1 LLYNPFNELLAMTT
15 TNTTKG
21 QEIGSSNNNH
31 RQESIIVATQDPRRW
46 KALAVLS
53 LAQFLIIMDTS
64 IIGVALPEIQQQFG
78 FTQSDLQWIFSAYV
92 IVFGALLLLG
102 GRLSDIIGQ
111 RRIFVIGFAILTAAS
126 ILAGLASSGNVL
138 IAARALQG
146 IGAALIAPSALSI
159 VMNLFTIP
167 SERNKA
173 MGFWGAAAPAGGT
186 AGVFLGGI
194 LTAYVDWSWVFLIN
208 VPIGIAVLTLSGIL
222 LPKGDNNNK
231 KQTGRV
237 DYPGALSITG
247 ALVLL
252 VYAIV
257 TANDAGWSSLQTV
270 SLLLTSTGLLGA
282 FIMIQK
288 RSRNP
293 LIPLRIFKTTNLLA
307 SNLVMALL
315 GAAWIPMWFFLNL
328 YLQQIQGYGPFESGL
343 ALLPMTAAIMVLM
356 IGASSKL
363 IGRLRVKHSLVA
375 GLGLLVVAML
385 LFVATPSTD
394 GSFITHVLP
403 ASLVAAGG
411 MSLAYI
417 PALMSAVSHARKEES
432 GLASGI
438 VNTSYQIGSA
448 LGLAIVVTIASAQ
461 TLIDENNGVGS
472 IDALN
477 NGYHLA
483 FTIAAIVAAIAG
495 IVAYVAIRES
505 NSSSEKEEKEVVV
518 AVPTG

>member
-1 LLYNPFNELLAMTT
+1 MKTT
-15 TNTTKG
+15 KEQKIGDNNKQESKIITTKG
-21 QEIGSSNNNH
+21 
-31 RQESIIVATQDPRRW
+31 DPRRW
-46 KALAVLS
+46 KALALLS

-102 GRLSDIIGQ
+102 GRVSDIIGQ

-126 ILAGLASSGNVL
+126 VLAGLAPNGTIL

-146 IGAALIAPSALSI
+146 VGAALIAPSALSM
-159 VMNLFTIP
+159 VMNLFIIP
-167 SERNKA
+167 AERNKA

-194 LTAYVDWSWVFLIN
+194 ITAYVDWSWVFLIN
-208 VPIGIAVLTLSGIL
+208 VPIGIAVLALSGVV
-222 LPKGDNNNK
+222 LPRGSNK

-270 SLLLTSTGLLGA
+270 SLLLTSAGLLGA

-288 RSRNP
+288 RSRDP
-293 LIPLRIFKTTNLLA
+293 LIPPRIFRTTNLLA

-328 YLQQIQGYGPFESGL
+328 YLQQVQG
-343 ALLPMTAAIMVLM
+343 
-356 IGASSKL
+356 
-363 IGRLRVKHSLVA
+363 
-375 GLGLLVVAML
+375 
-385 LFVATPSTD
+385 
-394 GSFITHVLP
+394 
-403 ASLVAAGG
+403 
-411 MSLAYI
+411 
-417 PALMSAVSHARKEES
+417 
-432 GLASGI
+432 
-438 VNTSYQIGSA
+438 
-448 LGLAIVVTIASAQ
+448 
-461 TLIDENNGVGS
+461 
-472 IDALN
+472 
-477 NGYHLA
+477 
-483 FTIAAIVAAIAG
+483 
-495 IVAYVAIRES
+495 
-505 NSSSEKEEKEVVV
+505 
-518 AVPTG
+518 

>member
-1 LLYNPFNELLAMTT
+1 MTT
-15 TNTTKG
+15 TMKTTKP
-21 QEIGSSNNNH
+21 QEKGSSDH
-31 RQESIIVATQDPRRW
+31 EQESLIATQDPRRW
-46 KALAVLS
+46 KALALLS

-64 IIGVALPEIQQQFG
+64 IIGVALPAIQQQFG
-78 FTQSDLQWIFSAYV
+78 FSQSDLQWIFSAYV
-92 IVFGALLLLG
+92 IVFGGLLLLG
-102 GRLSDIIGQ
+102 GRLSDILGQ

-126 ILAGLASSGNVL
+126 VLAGLAPNGTML

-146 IGAALIAPSALSI
+146 IGAALIAPSAMSI
-159 VMNLFTIP
+159 VMSLFTIP
-167 SERNKA
+167 AERNKA

-194 LTAYVDWSWVFLIN
+194 ITAYVDWSWVFLVNI
-208 VPIGIAVLTLSGIL
+208 PIGIAVLSLTGML
-222 LPKGDNNNK
+222 LPHGKRHK
-231 KQTGRV
+231 GRV
-237 DYPGALSITG
+237 DYLGAFSITG
-247 ALVLL
+247 ALILL

-288 RSRNP
+288 RSREP
-293 LIPLRIFKTTNLLA
+293 LIPLRIFKTSNLLA
-307 SNLVMALL
+307 SNVVMALL

-343 ALLPMTAAIMVLM
+343 ALLPMTAAIMALM

-363 IGRLRVKHSLVA
+363 IRRLGLKHSLVG
-375 GLGLLVVAML
+375 GLGLLAVAML
-385 LFVATPSTD
+385 LFVATPSSK

-411 MSLAYI
+411 MSLSYI

-438 VNTSYQIGSA
+438 VNTSYQVGSA
-448 LGLAIVVTIASAQ
+448 LGLAIMVAIASTQ
-461 TLIDENNGVGS
+461 TLLDKNNGGIGS
-472 IDALN
+472 IDAVN
-477 NGYHLA
+477 NGFHFA
-483 FTIAAIVAAIAG
+483 FITAAIVAAIAA
-495 IVAYVAIRES
+495 IVAFLVIKNPNTS
-505 NSSSEKEEKEVVV
+505 GGKEEVVV
-518 AVPTG
+518 VPPTG

>member
-1 LLYNPFNELLAMTT
+1 
-15 TNTTKG
+15 
-21 QEIGSSNNNH
+21 
-31 RQESIIVATQDPRRW
+31 
-46 KALAVLS
+46 
-53 LAQFLIIMDTS
+53 MDTS

-78 FTQSDLQWIFSAYV
+78 FTQSYLQWIFSAYV

-126 ILAGLASSGNVL
+126 VLAGLASSGNVL

-237 DYPGALSITG
+237 DYPSALSITG

-257 TANDAGWSSLQTV
+257 TANDAGWISFQTV

-288 RSRNP
+288 RSRDP

-448 LGLAIVVTIASAQ
+448 LGLAIMVAIASAQ
-461 TLIDENNGVGS
+461 TLLDENSGTISS
-472 IDALN
+472 IDAIN
-477 NGYHLA
+477 NGFHLA
-483 FTIAAIVAAIAG
+483 FVTAAIVAAIAA
-495 IVAYVAIRES
+495 IVAFLVIKNPNTS
-505 NSSSEKEEKEVVV
+505 GGMEKEVVV
-518 AVPTG
+518 APTG

>member
-1 LLYNPFNELLAMTT
+1 MTT
-15 TNTTKG
+15 TKTTKE
-21 QEIGSSNNNH
+21 QKIGNNNI
-31 RQESIIVATQDPRRW
+31 QESKIAPQDPRRGR
-46 KALAVLS
+46 ALALLS

-64 IIGVALPEIQQQFG
+64 IIGVALPAIQQQFG
-78 FTQSDLQWIFSAYV
+78 FSQSELQWIFSAYV

-126 ILAGLASSGNVL
+126 VLAGLAPSGSVL

-146 IGAALIAPSALSI
+146 VGAALIAPSALSI
-159 VMNLFTIP
+159 VMNLFTVP

-194 LTAYVDWSWVFLIN
+194 ITAWVDWSWVFLVN
-208 VPIGIAVLTLSGIL
+208 VPVGIAVLALTWKL
-222 LPKGDNNNK
+222 LPHGTRHK
-231 KQTGRV
+231 GRV
-237 DYPGALSITG
+237 DYLGAFSITG
-247 ALVLL
+247 ALILL

-257 TANDAGWSSLQTV
+257 TANDAGWSSPQTV
-270 SLLLTSTGLLGA
+270 SLLLTSAGLLGA
-282 FIMIQK
+282 FVIIQK
-288 RSRNP
+288 RSREP
-293 LIPLRIFKTTNLLA
+293 LMPLRIFKTSNLLA
-307 SNLVMALL
+307 SNVVMALL

-328 YLQQIQGYGPFESGL
+328 YLQQIQEYGAFESGL

-363 IGRLRVKHSLVA
+363 IGRLGVKHSLVA
-375 GLGLLVVAML
+375 GLGLLTLAILM
-385 LFVATPSTD
+385 FVATPYTK
-394 GSFITHVLP
+394 GSFATHVLP
-403 ASLVAAGG
+403 ASLAAAGG

-448 LGLAIVVTIASAQ
+448 LGLAIIVAIASAQ
-461 TLIDENNGVGS
+461 TLLDENSGIGS
-472 IDALN
+472 IEALN
-477 NGYHLA
+477 NGFHLA
-483 FTIAAIVAAIAG
+483 FMTAAIVAAIAA
-495 IVAYVAIRES
+495 IVAFLVIKKPNTS
-505 NSSSEKEEKEVVV
+505 GGMEKDVV
-518 AVPTG
+518 

>member
-1 LLYNPFNELLAMTT
+1 MTT
-15 TNTTKG
+15 TKTTTKR
-21 QEIGSSNNNH
+21 QEIGDNSNV
-31 RQESIIVATQDPRRW
+31 QESLISTQDPRRW
-46 KALAVLS
+46 KALALLS

-64 IIGVALPEIQQQFG
+64 IIGVALPAIQEQFG
-78 FTQSDLQWIFSAYV
+78 FSQSDLQWIFSAYV

-102 GRLSDIIGQ
+102 GRLSDIVGQ

-126 ILAGLASSGNVL
+126 VVAGLASSGTAL

-146 IGAALIAPSALSI
+146 VGAALIAPSALSI

-208 VPIGIAVLTLSGIL
+208 VPIGIAVLALSGVV

-231 KQTGRV
+231 RQTGRV

-247 ALVLL
+247 GLILL

-257 TANDAGWSSLQTV
+257 TANDAAAGGGSGGWFSLQTV
-270 SLLLTSTGLLGA
+270 SLLSGSGALLAA
-282 FIMIQK
+282 FLVIEK
-288 RSRNP
+288 RSREP
-293 LIPLRIFKTTNLLA
+293 LIPLRIFRTTNLLA
-307 SNLVMALL
+307 SNVVMALL

-328 YLQQIQGYGPFESGL
+328 YLQQIQGYGAFESGL

-356 IGASSKL
+356 IGASSRL
-363 IGRLRVKHSLVA
+363 IRRLGLKHSLVA
-375 GLGLLVVAML
+375 GLGLLAVAML
-385 LFVATPSTD
+385 MFMATPLSSKE
-394 GSFITHVLP
+394 GNFFIYVLP

-417 PALMSAVSHARKEES
+417 PALMSAVSHVGKEES

-438 VNTSYQIGSA
+438 VNTSYQVGSA
-448 LGLAIVVTIASAQ
+448 LGLAIMVAIASAQ
-461 TLIDENNGVGS
+461 TLSDSSSGIGS

-477 NGYHLA
+477 NGFHLA
-483 FTIAAIVAAIAG
+483 FITAAVVAAIA
-495 IVAYVAIRES
+495 AIAAFVVIKNPNTSGGKR
-505 NSSSEKEEKEVVV
+505 KQEVVV
-518 AVPTG
+518 APTG

>member
-1 LLYNPFNELLAMTT
+1 MTT
-15 TNTTKG
+15 TKTTTKE
-21 QEIGSSNNNH
+21 QKI
-31 RQESIIVATQDPRRW
+31 ATQDPRRW

-64 IIGVALPEIQQQFG
+64 IIGVALPAIQQQFS
-78 FTQSDLQWIFSAYV
+78 FSQSDLQWIFSAYV

-102 GRLSDIIGQ
+102 GRLSDILGQ
-111 RRIFVIGFAILTAAS
+111 RRIFVIGFVILTAAS
-126 ILAGLASSGNVL
+126 VLAGLAPNGTML
-138 IAARALQG
+138 ITARALQG

-159 VMNLFTIP
+159 LMNLFTVP

-186 AGVFLGGI
+186 AGVFLGGV
-194 LTAYVDWSWVFLIN
+194 LTAWVDWSWVFLIN
-208 VPIGIAVLTLSGIL
+208 VPIGIAVLALSGIL
-222 LPKGDNNNK
+222 LPKDGNNR
-231 KQTGRV
+231 KQSGRV

-247 ALVLL
+247 ALLLL

-257 TANDAGWSSLQTV
+257 TANDAPGGGWLSLQTV
-270 SLLLTSTGLLGA
+270 SLLSVFAALFGT
-282 FIMIQK
+282 FIVIQK
-288 RSRNP
+288 KSKDP
-293 LIPLRIFKTTNLLA
+293 LIPLHIFRTTNLLA
-307 SNLVMALL
+307 SNIVMALL

-328 YLQQIQGYGPFESGL
+328 YLQQIQGYGAFESGL
-343 ALLPMTAAIMVLM
+343 ALLPMTVAIMVLM

-363 IGRLRVKHSLVA
+363 IARLGVKHSLVA
-375 GLGLLVVAML
+375 GLGLLAVAML
-385 LFVATPSTD
+385 MFVYTPSSKE
-394 GSFITHVLP
+394 GSFFIYVLP

-448 LGLAIVVTIASAQ
+448 LGLAIVVAIASAQ
-461 TLIDENNGVGS
+461 TLLDENNGVGS

-483 FTIAAIVAAIAG
+483 FTIAAIVAAIAA
-495 IVAYVAIRES
+495 IVAYVAIRKP
-505 NSSSEKEEKEVVV
+505 NSSSGKEEKEVVV
-518 AVPTG
+518 APTG

>member
-1 LLYNPFNELLAMTT
+1 MTT
-15 TNTTKG
+15 TKTNK
-21 QEIGSSNNNH
+21 EKKIDNNNI
-31 RQESIIVATQDPRRW
+31 QESKIAPQDPRRW
-46 KALAVLS
+46 KALALLS

-64 IIGVALPEIQQQFG
+64 IIGVALPAIQQQFG
-78 FTQSDLQWIFSAYV
+78 FSQSELQWIFSAYV

-126 ILAGLASSGNVL
+126 VLAGLAPSGSVL

-146 IGAALIAPSALSI
+146 VGAALIAPSALSI
-159 VMNLFTIP
+159 VMNLFTVP

-194 LTAYVDWSWVFLIN
+194 ITAYVDWSWVFLVN
-208 VPIGIAVLTLSGIL
+208 VPIGIAVLALTWML
-222 LPKGDNNNK
+222 LPPGTKHK
-231 KQTGRV
+231 GRV
-237 DYPGALSITG
+237 DYLGAFSITG
-247 ALVLL
+247 ALILL

-257 TANDAGWSSLQTV
+257 TANDAGWSSPQTV
-270 SLLLTSTGLLGA
+270 SLLLTSAGLLGA
-282 FIMIQK
+282 FVIIQK
-288 RSRNP
+288 RSREP
-293 LIPLRIFKTTNLLA
+293 LMPLRIFKTSNLLA
-307 SNLVMALL
+307 SNVVMALL

-328 YLQQIQGYGPFESGL
+328 YLQQIQGYGAFESGL

-363 IGRLRVKHSLVA
+363 IGRLGVKYSLVA
-375 GLGLLVVAML
+375 GLGLLAVAML
-385 LFVATPSTD
+385 MFVATPPD
-394 GSFITHVLP
+394 KGGSFVTHVLP

-417 PALMSAVSHARKEES
+417 PALMSAVTHVRKEES

-448 LGLAIVVTIASAQ
+448 LGLAIMVAIASAQ
-461 TLIDENNGVGS
+461 TLLDENNGIGS

-477 NGYHLA
+477 NGFHLA
-483 FTIAAIVAAIAG
+483 FTAAAIVA
-495 IVAYVAIRES
+495 IVAFVTIRNPNTS
-505 NSSSEKEEKEVVV
+505 GGKKEEAAVVV
-518 AVPTG
+518 APTG

>member
-1 LLYNPFNELLAMTT
+1 MTT
-15 TNTTKG
+15 TKTTTKR
-21 QEIGSSNNNH
+21 QEIGDNSNV
-31 RQESIIVATQDPRRW
+31 QESLIATQDPRRW

-64 IIGVALPEIQQQFG
+64 IIGVALPAIQQQFS
-78 FTQSDLQWIFSAYV
+78 FSQSDLQWIFSAYV

-102 GRLSDIIGQ
+102 GRLSDIVGQ

-126 ILAGLASSGNVL
+126 VVAGLASSGTVL

-146 IGAALIAPSALSI
+146 VGAALIAPAALSI
-159 VMNLFTIP
+159 VMSLFTIP
-167 SERNKA
+167 AERNKA

-194 LTAYVDWSWVFLIN
+194 ITAWVDWSWVFLVN
-208 VPIGIAVLTLSGIL
+208 VPVGIAVLALTWKL
-222 LPKGDNNNK
+222 LPHGTRHK
-231 KQTGRV
+231 GRV
-237 DYPGALSITG
+237 DYLGAFSITG
-247 ALVLL
+247 ALILL

-270 SLLLTSTGLLGA
+270 SLLLTSAGLLGA

-288 RSRNP
+288 RSREP
-293 LIPLRIFKTTNLLA
+293 LMPFRIFKTVNLLA
-307 SNLVMALL
+307 SNVVMALL

-363 IGRLRVKHSLVA
+363 IGRLGVKHSLVA
-375 GLGLLVVAML
+375 GLGLLAVAML
-385 LFVATPSTD
+385 MFVATPSGKE
-394 GSFITHVLP
+394 GSFVTHVLP

-417 PALMSAVSHARKEES
+417 PALMSAVSHVRKEES

-448 LGLAIVVTIASAQ
+448 LGLAIMVAIASAQ
-461 TLIDENNGVGS
+461 TLSDSSSGIGS

-477 NGYHLA
+477 NGFHLA
-483 FTIAAIVAAIAG
+483 FITAAIVAAIAA
-495 IVAYVAIRES
+495 IVAFVAIKNPNTSGGKR
-505 NSSSEKEEKEVVV
+505 KEEAVVV
-518 AVPTG
+518 APTG

>member
-1 LLYNPFNELLAMTT
+1 
-15 TNTTKG
+15 
-21 QEIGSSNNNH
+21 
-31 RQESIIVATQDPRRW
+31 
-46 KALAVLS
+46 
-53 LAQFLIIMDTS
+53 
-64 IIGVALPEIQQQFG
+64 
-78 FTQSDLQWIFSAYV
+78 V
-92 IVFGALLLLG
+92 IVFGGLLLLG
-102 GRLSDIIGQ
+102 GRLSDILGQ

-126 ILAGLASSGNVL
+126 VLAGLAPNGTML

-146 IGAALIAPSALSI
+146 IGAALIAPSAMSI
-159 VMNLFTIP
+159 VMSLFTIP
-167 SERNKA
+167 AERNKA

-194 LTAYVDWSWVFLIN
+194 ITAYVDWSWVFLVNI
-208 VPIGIAVLTLSGIL
+208 PIGIAVLALTGML
-222 LPKGDNNNK
+222 LPHGKRHK
-231 KQTGRV
+231 GRV
-237 DYPGALSITG
+237 DYLGAFSITG
-247 ALVLL
+247 ALILL

-288 RSRNP
+288 RSREP
-293 LIPLRIFKTTNLLA
+293 LIPLRIFKTSNLLA
-307 SNLVMALL
+307 SNVVMALL

-343 ALLPMTAAIMVLM
+343 ALLPMTAAIMALM

-363 IGRLRVKHSLVA
+363 IRRLGLKHSLVG
-375 GLGLLVVAML
+375 GLGLLAVAML
-385 LFVATPSTD
+385 LFVATPSSK

-411 MSLAYI
+411 MSLSYI

-448 LGLAIVVTIASAQ
+448 LGLAIMVAIASTQ
-461 TLIDENNGVGS
+461 TLLDENNGGIDS
-472 IDALN
+472 IDAVN
-477 NGYHLA
+477 SGFHFA
-483 FTIAAIVAAIAG
+483 FITAAIVAAIAA
-495 IVAYVAIRES
+495 IVAFLVIKNS
-505 NSSSEKEEKEVVV
+505 NTSGRKEEVVV
-518 AVPTG
+518 PPTG

>member
-1 LLYNPFNELLAMTT
+1 MTT
-15 TNTTKG
+15 TKTTKR
-21 QEIGSSNNNH
+21 QETGNNNV
-31 RQESIIVATQDPRRW
+31 QESKIAMQDPRRW
-46 KALAVLS
+46 KALALLS

-78 FTQSDLQWIFSAYV
+78 FSQSDLQWIFSAYV

-102 GRLSDIIGQ
+102 GRVSDIIGQ
-111 RRIFVIGFAILTAAS
+111 RRIFVIGFAVLTAAS
-126 ILAGLASSGNVL
+126 IIAGLASSGTVL

-146 IGAALIAPSALSI
+146 VGAALIAPSALST

-167 SERNKA
+167 SEKNKA

-194 LTAYVDWSWVFLIN
+194 LTAWVDWSLVFLIN
-208 VPIGIAVLTLSGIL
+208 VPIGIAVLALSGIL
-222 LPKGDNNNK
+222 LPKGYNK

-237 DYPGALSITG
+237 DYPGAFSITG

-257 TANDAGWSSLQTV
+257 TANDAADGGWLSLQTV
-270 SLLLTSTGLLGA
+270 SLLSGSGA
-282 FIMIQK
+282 LFTAFLAIQK
-288 RSRNP
+288 RSRDP

-307 SNLVMALL
+307 SNVVMALL

-356 IGASSKL
+356 IGASSRL
-363 IGRLRVKHSLVA
+363 ISRLGLKHSLVA
-375 GLGLLVVAML
+375 GLGLLAVAML
-385 LFVATPSTD
+385 MFMATPSSKE
-394 GSFITHVLP
+394 GSFVTYVLP
-403 ASLVAAGG
+403 ASLVAAVG

-417 PALMSAVSHARKEES
+417 PALMSAVSHAKKEES

-448 LGLAIVVTIASAQ
+448 LGLAIMVAIASAQ
-461 TLIDENNGVGS
+461 TILDENSGIGS

-477 NGYHLA
+477 NGFHLA
-483 FTIAAIVAAIAG
+483 FITAATVAAIAAIVAF
-495 IVAYVAIRES
+495 VAIKKANTS
-505 NSSSEKEEKEVVV
+505 GGKEKEVVI
-518 AVPTG
+518 APTG

>member
-1 LLYNPFNELLAMTT
+1 MTT
-15 TNTTKG
+15 TNTAKE
-21 QEIGSSNNNH
+21 QEVDSNNNNK
-31 RQESIIVATQDPRRW
+31 QESIIATQDPRRW

-64 IIGVALPEIQQQFG
+64 IIGVAIPEIQQQFG

-102 GRLSDIIGQ
+102 GRVSDIIGQ
-111 RRIFVIGFAILTAAS
+111 RRIFVIGFVVLTAAS
-126 ILAGLASSGNVL
+126 ILAGLAPSGTIL

-146 IGAALIAPSALSI
+146 VGAALIAPSALSI

-194 LTAYVDWSWVFLIN
+194 ITAYVDWSWVFLIN
-208 VPIGIAVLTLSGIL
+208 VPIGIAVLALTRML
-222 LPKGDNNNK
+222 LPQGTR
-231 KQTGRV
+231 QTGRI
-237 DYPGALSITG
+237 DYLGAFSITG
-247 ALVLL
+247 GLILL

-257 TANDAGWSSLQTV
+257 TANDAGWSSVQTV
-270 SLLLTSTGLLGA
+270 SLLLTSAALLGV
-282 FIMIQK
+282 FTIIQK
-288 RSRNP
+288 RSKEP
-293 LIPLRIFKTTNLLA
+293 LIPLRIFKTSNLLV
-307 SNLVMALL
+307 SNVVMALL

-328 YLQQIQGYGPFESGL
+328 YLQQVQGYGPFESGL
-343 ALLPMTAAIMVLM
+343 ALLPMTAAIMALM

-363 IGRLRVKHSLVA
+363 IRRLGVKHSLVA
-375 GLGLLVVAML
+375 GLGLLAVAML
-385 LFVATPSTD
+385 MFVTTPSTNV
-394 GSFITHVLP
+394 SFATHVLP
-403 ASLVAAGG
+403 ASLIAAGG

-448 LGLAIVVTIASAQ
+448 LGLAVMVAIASAQ
-461 TLIDENNGVGS
+461 TLSDGNNGIGS

-477 NGYHLA
+477 NGFHLA
-483 FTIAAIVAAIAG
+483 FTAAAIVAGIAG
-495 IVAYVAIRES
+495 IVAFVVIKKPS
-505 NSSSEKEEKEVVV
+505 MSVGKEEEVVV
-518 AVPTG
+518 ATTG

>member
-1 LLYNPFNELLAMTT
+1 MKTT
-15 TNTTKG
+15 TTKTSTKK
-21 QEIGSSNNNH
+21 QEIGNNNK
-31 RQESIIVATQDPRRW
+31 QESITSTPDSRRW
-46 KALAVLS
+46 KALALLS

-64 IIGVALPEIQQQFG
+64 IIGVALPAIQQQFG
-78 FTQSDLQWIFSAYV
+78 FSQSELQWIFSAYV

-126 ILAGLASSGNVL
+126 VLAGLAPSGTIL

-159 VMNLFTIP
+159 VMSLFTIP
-167 SERNKA
+167 AERNKA

-194 LTAYVDWSWVFLIN
+194 ITAYVDWSWVFLVN
-208 VPIGIAVLTLSGIL
+208 VPVGIAVLALTWKL
-222 LPKGDNNNK
+222 LPHGTRHK
-231 KQTGRV
+231 GRV
-237 DYPGALSITG
+237 DYLGAVSITG
-247 ALVLL
+247 ALILL
-252 VYAIV
+252 VYGIV
-257 TANDAGWSSLQTV
+257 TANDSGWNSLQTV

-282 FIMIQK
+282 FVMIQK
-288 RSRNP
+288 RSREP
-293 LIPLRIFKTTNLLA
+293 LMPLRIFKTSNLLA
-307 SNLVMALL
+307 SNVVMALL
-315 GAAWIPMWFFLNL
+315 GAAWISMWFFLNL
-328 YLQQIQGYGPFESGL
+328 YLQQIQGYGAFESGL

-363 IGRLRVKHSLVA
+363 IGRLGVKHSLVA
-375 GLGLLVVAML
+375 GLGLLAVAML
-385 LFVATPSTD
+385 MFVATPSGKG
-394 GSFITHVLP
+394 GSFVTHVLP

-417 PALMSAVSHARKEES
+417 PALMSAVSHVRKEES

-448 LGLAIVVTIASAQ
+448 LGLAIMVAIASAQ
-461 TLIDENNGVGS
+461 TLLDENNGFGS

-477 NGYHLA
+477 NGFHLA
-483 FTIAAIVAAIAG
+483 FTAAAAVAAIAAIVAF
-495 IVAYVAIRES
+495 VTIRNPNTS
-505 NSSSEKEEKEVVV
+505 GGKKEEAVVV
-518 AVPTG
+518 AAPTS

>member
-1 LLYNPFNELLAMTT
+1 MTT
-15 TNTTKG
+15 TNTTKE
-21 QEIGSSNNNH
+21 QEISSNNNH
-31 RQESIIVATQDPRRW
+31 KQESIIATQDPRRW
-46 KALAVLS
+46 KALALLS

-78 FTQSDLQWIFSAYV
+78 FSQSDLQWIFSAYV

-111 RRIFVIGFAILTAAS
+111 RRIFIIGFAILTAAS
-126 ILAGLASSGNVL
+126 VLAGLASSGNVL
-138 IAARALQG
+138 IVARALQG

-208 VPIGIAVLTLSGIL
+208 VPIGIAVLALTRTL
-222 LPKGDNNNK
+222 LPQGTRQK
-231 KQTGRV
+231 GRV
-237 DYPGALSITG
+237 DYLGAFSITG
-247 ALVLL
+247 ALILL

-257 TANDAGWSSLQTV
+257 TANDAGWSSVQTV
-270 SLLLTSTGLLGA
+270 SLLLTSAALLGV
-282 FIMIQK
+282 FTIIQK
-288 RSRNP
+288 RSREP
-293 LIPLRIFKTTNLLA
+293 LMPLRIFKTPNLLA
-307 SNLVMALL
+307 SNIVMALL

-328 YLQQIQGYGPFESGL
+328 YLQQVQGYGAFESGL
-343 ALLPMTAAIMVLM
+343 ALLPMTAAIMALM
-356 IGASSKL
+356 IGASSRL
-363 IGRLRVKHSLVA
+363 IRRLGVKHSLIA
-375 GLGLLVVAML
+375 GLGLLSIAML
-385 LFVATPSTD
+385 MFVATPSTK
-394 GSFITHVLP
+394 GSFTTHVLP
-403 ASLVAAGG
+403 ASLIAAGG

-417 PALMSAVSHARKEES
+417 PALTSAVSHARKEES

-448 LGLAIVVTIASAQ
+448 LGLAIVVAIASAQ
-461 TLIDENNGVGS
+461 TLLDENNGVGS

-483 FTIAAIVAAIAG
+483 FTAAAIVAAIAA
-495 IVAYVAIRES
+495 IVAFIAIRKP
-505 NSSSEKEEKEVVV
+505 NTSSGKEEKEAVV
-518 AVPTG
+518 AATG